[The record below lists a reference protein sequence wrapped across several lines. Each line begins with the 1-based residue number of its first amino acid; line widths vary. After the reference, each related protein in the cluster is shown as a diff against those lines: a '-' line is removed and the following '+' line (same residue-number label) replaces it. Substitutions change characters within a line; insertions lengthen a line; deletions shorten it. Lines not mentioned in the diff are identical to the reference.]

1 MQTFFTSEI
10 AILAFRM
17 PELKLKSSM
26 DSNVG
31 GDRNVVKRIHFTLQ
45 QAMLG
50 KRERIFVVAC
60 ECLHCLQIP

>member
-1 MQTFFTSEI
+1 
-10 AILAFRM
+10 M
-17 PELKLKSSM
+17 PELKLKSSV